1 MPGRRGEILAAA
13 TRVVAERGID
23 TMSLAE
29 LAEALGCSTYTL
41 TYHFGRKDRLLA
53 AIVEHVETEMRAEIE
68 RLAAEADIS
77 LGDLLRRYWQALRE
91 PGVHAYL
98 RLWLEMLVLGSR
110 HPDRFPGFAERAA
123 GGWRTLAADVLRART
138 GSSELATLLVAAVT
152 GLELDHM
159 LDPGSPE
166 PDRAMERLARFLDEG
181 QGDRL
186 R

>member
-1 MPGRRGEILAAA
+1 
-13 TRVVAERGID
+13 VVTERGID

-53 AIVEHVETEMRAEIE
+53 AIVEHVETKMRAEIE
-68 RLAAEADIS
+68 RLAAEPDVS
-77 LGDLLRRYWQALRE
+77 LGDLLRRYWQTLRE

-98 RLWLEMLVLGSR
+98 RLWLEMLVLRSR

-123 GGWRTLAADVLRART
+123 GGWRTLAADVLRAHR
-138 GSSELATLLVAAVT
+138 LQRARHPARRRR
-152 GLELDHM
+152 HR
-159 LDPGSPE
+159 PGAGPHARS
-166 PDRAMERLARFLDEG
+166 RLARAGPGDGAPGPIPRRGPEG
-181 QGDRL
+181 SVALMAYEQL